1 MTLLRRVLGD
11 TLRGRRLRQRRTL
24 REVSGAARV
33 SLGYL
38 SEVERGQ
45 KEASSELLA
54 AICEA
59 LDVKLSDLLWEVSET
74 MRRSERAAEVARVPG
89 RVILPAPAR
98 RPVPAGVGPG
108 PGPAPS
114 PTGFDGAGFEAAG
127 FDGASLDAASFEAAG
142 FEAAGFDAAGF
153 EESAEAPA
161 AEPVAEPVGALDSA
175 ALLPAAPV
183 GLLDPTEL
191 DGVDLAELETG
202 DGLGELEILVGL
214 TDLPGRGDGPYA
226 ARCLAAA

>member
-54 AICEA
+54 SICEA
-59 LDVKLSDLLWEVSET
+59 LDVKLSDLLSEVSET
-74 MRRSERAAEVARVPG
+74 MRRSERAAEVARMPA
-89 RVILPAPAR
+89 RVTIPAPVR
-98 RPVPAGVGPG
+98 RPVPAGVGRGSAPVPEPFDKAAFEKAAFDDAG
-108 PGPAPS
+108 FDESEFDGDGLAGSLDPTPEPGPAPA
-114 PTGFDGAGFEAAG
+114 TGSLATRPDPGEA
-127 FDGASLDAASFEAAG
+127 L
-142 FEAAGFDAAGF
+142 
-153 EESAEAPA
+153 
-161 AEPVAEPVGALDSA
+161 
-175 ALLPAAPV
+175 
-183 GLLDPTEL
+183 EL
-191 DGVDLAELETG
+191 DEVDLAELETG
-202 DGLGELEILVGL
+202 DGLGELEVLIGL
-214 TDLPGRGDGPYA
+214 TELAGRDGPYA